1 MDARAH
7 AGSNPAR
14 VKILLR
20 LLLEICPHG
29 LVSYVVGRW
38 WFHRTVAPR
47 KREAVYT
54 AFANKYDANLDEME
68 GELTD
73 FPSKADFFQR
83 ALKPGVRP
91 IAETELVWPCD
102 GRFVT
107 SGAIAD
113 GRVRQVKGLDYTVA
127 DLLRN
132 QELAER
138 LRDGSQTT
146 IYLAPGD
153 YHRVHNPFDAEIVAC
168 REIGGRAFPVREAT
182 QRSIPRLFARNSRVS
197 LECRLPDGR
206 AAAVVMIAAMCVRD
220 ITMVR
225 RSGTMEKG
233 AELGRF
239 GFGSTVVAIVEA
251 GGAAF
256 REGAPGELV
265 RVGGAAT

>member
-1 MDARAH
+1 MNA
-7 AGSNPAR
+7 
-14 VKILLR
+14 LLR
-20 LLLEICPHG
+20 WLLEIVPHG
-29 LVSYVVGRW
+29 LVSYLVGGW
-38 WFHRTVAPR
+38 WFRRAVAPQ
-47 KREAVYT
+47 KRLSVYT
-54 AFANKYDANLDEME
+54 TFAQKYGADLDEME
-68 GELTD
+68 GELAD
-73 FPSKADFFQR
+73 FPSKAEFFQR

-107 SGAIAD
+107 SGLIAD
-113 GRVRQVKGLDYTVA
+113 GRIPQVKGLDYTVA

-132 QELAER
+132 EELAER

-182 QRSIPRLFARNSRVS
+182 QRSIPRLFVRNSRTS

-206 AAAVVMIAAMCVRD
+206 AAAVVMIAAICVRD
-220 ITMVR
+220 ITMAR

-256 REGAPGELV
+256 REGAAGESV
-265 RVGGAAT
+265 RMGGAAT